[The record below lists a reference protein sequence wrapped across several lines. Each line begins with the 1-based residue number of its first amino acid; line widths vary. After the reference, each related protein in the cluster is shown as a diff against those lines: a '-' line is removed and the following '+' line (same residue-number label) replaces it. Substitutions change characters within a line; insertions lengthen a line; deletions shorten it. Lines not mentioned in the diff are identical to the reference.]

1 MEGVQRLNRLYA
13 LAKNAGVTKN
23 KREFAEKIGAG
34 YTTLVRTMNG
44 EKYYSPNRSILAAED
59 MLRQYGIDPSVDGVT
74 LTDIMKELKEQRKML
89 ENLQKLVEKGH
100 I

>member
-1 MEGVQRLNRLYA
+1 M
-13 LAKNAGVTKN
+13 AKTNGVTKN

-74 LTDIMKELKEQRKML
+74 LTDIMKELREQRKML